1 MENLEGTVR
10 DFLERYGQALG
21 AGDLEAV
28 ATCWEVPAMVLSDQ
42 GARPVL
48 EIAEVEQFFAGAV
61 EWYRSQGLVA
71 TRPQLLHVQALGQR
85 LVSTDVRWSTLNAA
99 GLEVASEK
107 SRYILSLGED
117 GLPRIRVAITI
128 TV

>member
-1 MENLEGTVR
+1 MDNLEETVR
-10 DFLERYGQALG
+10 NFLERYGEALG
-21 AGDLEAV
+21 AGNLPAV
-28 ATCWEVPAMVLSDQ
+28 AACWEVPAMVLSDQ

-48 EIAEVEQFFAGAV
+48 ELAEVEQFFAGAV

-85 LVSTDVRWSTLNAA
+85 LISTDVRWSTLNAA
-99 GLEVASEK
+99 GLEVASET
-107 SRYILSLGED
+107 SRYLLILGDD
-117 GLPRIRVAITI
+117 GLPRIRVAISI